1 MSYIRE
7 GGYKERPKVDAH
19 RQLNQD
25 TNRDVHVKRDNCSG
39 IKLYWYAIRSFSGQN
54 VFQRWKPG
62 INQYLQ
68 PEKT

>member
-25 TNRDVHVKRDNCSG
+25 TNRDVHVK
-39 IKLYWYAIRSFSGQN
+39 
-54 VFQRWKPG
+54 
-62 INQYLQ
+62 
-68 PEKT
+68 